1 MSKVINIADLKDE
14 IEANIISKYL
24 EDNGIPHF
32 IKKNEDLAYD
42 GLLRIQLGWG
52 HILAPE
58 EYKDRIIKLV
68 KDVRN
73 SDIMEN
79 E

>member
-14 IEANIISKYL
+14 IEADIISRCL
-24 EDNGIPHF
+24 EENNIPHF

-52 HILAPE
+52 HILSPE
-58 EYKDRIIKLV
+58 EYKDKILKLIEDIKNSEIIE
-68 KDVRN
+68 D
-73 SDIMEN
+73 E
-79 E
+79 